1 MSFSKILNNLAY
13 THFKEATT
21 KIDLVKKGI
30 QNNRMGE
37 ASLTDIQ
44 TDSDKLSKRI
54 ERENMPIS
62 AALERI
68 NGVPNFQDIQ
78 TLYKILKISESVG
91 RITIKTRYGNSGYGT
106 GFLVAPGILITNN
119 HVFPDAE
126 TAHNSIVQFFYELD
140 ESGETKKLQ
149 TFGFHPEQFFHTSSY
164 KKDDA
169 NPGSGLDYTI
179 VAVAEKSKEGKNINE
194 VPHTVLDETLG
205 KIIEGENCVVIQHP
219 KGDYKKTVMK
229 DIRMLTLKDDF
240 LIYESDT
247 LPGSSGAA
255 VIGLGTGEIVALHHS
270 SIPNKNTQDQW
281 LRKDGGVYKEGDS
294 DESIDWLGNEGIRVS
309 SLIRS
314 IRKAHLSEEMSVIRN
329 RFFGSKTSE
338 DPLKNSTKEAVESQ
352 EIKPMKNSQDSVL
365 NEAVNLIQTKKNLD
379 EMPLQYFEIELSNI
393 AAMQDDWKENYKKL
407 APEIVSSEPL
417 FPFSTIPSQKII
429 QYLGYRSSDNPWEIA
444 AKLEALPQI
453 KTATP
458 DLELE
463 TDLQMK
469 SSKYTQINE
478 SDAVENMK
486 TSYAAGRE
494 DDFKTKWG
502 ASTYFTLDEN
512 DITNQRNWNRI
523 AVGLELGAKET
534 DIKSLVEDLFK
545 SGADKSNTEKMQLT
559 FNHLQKINLV
569 QMDTGYTD
577 HAKVKNRF
585 NFDCDEDFLDGSDA
599 RDEMLRGILKHP
611 GHGTRT
617 GTIITGGN
625 MEDIYKNDGNYGL
638 LCDKEKNTLLNIIP
652 YRISESVISIKRAKN
667 MVDAVNQSIHTNAD
681 ILLSCL
687 GTTPRPMIAEAAKSA
702 YDHGVIWICSA
713 GNEVEMVVSP
723 ALYPGTIAVAATNPN
738 QKPWRGSSYGSEVD
752 ISAPGEDIYVPS
764 MDEKFNEI
772 MVFSS
777 STSYAAA
784 HVAAAAAIWKAKN
797 KDGINSL
804 YKFPWQTVEAFRICV
819 KASATTPPLWDSENY
834 GAGILNIKQLLE
846 MKLPE
851 INEKDYA
858 YFNDVR
864 QEWDLGVREGV
875 HFLWKILL
883 NKEIC
888 AQESSQEMQL
898 TERARIAISAMTG
911 NTASSI
917 FESDNVTALTD
928 TEKILHMHFDS
939 YKKN

>member
-1 MSFSKILNNLAY
+1 MPFSKILNDLAY
-13 THFKEATT
+13 TNFKEATA

-37 ASLTDIQ
+37 ASLTDMQ

-62 AALERI
+62 VALERI
-68 NGVPNFQDIQ
+68 NGVPNFQDIH

-126 TAHNSIVQFFYELD
+126 TAQNSIVQFFYELD
-140 ESGETKKLQ
+140 DTGETKKLQ
-149 TFGFHPEQFFHTSSY
+149 TFGFRPDQFFHTSSY
-164 KKDDA
+164 IKDDSI
-169 NPGSGLDYTI
+169 PGSGLDYTL
-179 VAVAEKSKEGKNINE
+179 VAIAEKSKEGKYNTEI
-194 VPHTVLDETLG
+194 PHTVLDETLG

-270 SIPNKNTQDQW
+270 SIPNKNPQGQW
-281 LRKDGGVYKEGDS
+281 LRKDGGVYKDGDP

-314 IRKAHLSEEMSVIRN
+314 IRNANLTEEMSTIRN
-329 RFFGSKTSE
+329 RFFGSHPPDHPSKKSS
-338 DPLKNSTKEAVESQ
+338 KQVE
-352 EIKPMKNSQDSVL
+352 EIEIDPMKNSQDSVL
-365 NEAVNLIQTKKNLD
+365 NQAVNLIQTKSNSE

-393 AAMQDDWKENYKKL
+393 AAMQEDWKENYKRL
-407 APEIVSSEPL
+407 APEIATSEPL
-417 FPFSTIPSQKII
+417 FPFSTIPSQRII
-429 QYLGYRSSDNPWEIA
+429 QYLSYRSTDNPWEIA

-453 KTATP
+453 KTVTP

-469 SSKYTQINE
+469 SNSVTQTNE

-486 TSYAAGRE
+486 TSNAMGRQ
-494 DDFKTKWG
+494 DDFKTKWS
-502 ASTYFTLDEN
+502 ASTYFTLD
-512 DITNQRNWNRI
+512 DGDVANQRNWNRI
-523 AVGLELGAKET
+523 AVGLTLREKET
-534 DIKSLVEDLFK
+534 DLKSLLENILKKEDDEKK
-545 SGADKSNTEKMQLT
+545 SDRARIAL
-559 FNHLQKINLV
+559 NHLQKINLV

-577 HAKVKNRF
+577 HAKVKGRF

-599 RDEMLRGILKHP
+599 RDETLHGLLKHP

-617 GTIITGGN
+617 ASVITGGN
-625 MEDIYKNDGNYGL
+625 MEDVYKNDGNYGL
-638 LCDKEKNTLLNIIP
+638 LCDDQKNTLLNIIP
-652 YRISESVISIKRAKN
+652 YRISESVISINRAKN
-667 MVDAVNQSIHTNAD
+667 IVDAVNLSIHTNAD
-681 ILLSCL
+681 IILFSL
-687 GTTPRPMIAEAAKSA
+687 GTTPRPMIAEAAKAA
-702 YDHGVIWICSA
+702 YDNGVIWICSA

-723 ALYPGTIAVAATNPN
+723 AIYPGTIAVAATNPN

-752 ISAPGEDIYVPS
+752 VSAPGEDIYVPS

-772 MVFSS
+772 MVYSS

-797 KDGINSL
+797 KEEINAR

-846 MKLPE
+846 MELPE
-851 INEKDYA
+851 IPAEDYA
-858 YFNDVR
+858 YYSDAR

-875 HFLWKILL
+875 HFLWRTLL
-883 NKEIC
+883 QKPIFK
-888 AQESSQEMQL
+888 QESSQEMQL

-917 FESDNVTALTD
+917 FESDNATALTD